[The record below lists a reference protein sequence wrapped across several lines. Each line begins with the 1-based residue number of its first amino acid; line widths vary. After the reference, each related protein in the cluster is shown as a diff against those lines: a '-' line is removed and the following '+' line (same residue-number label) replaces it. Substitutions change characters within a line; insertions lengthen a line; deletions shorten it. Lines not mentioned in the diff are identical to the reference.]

1 MTNTC
6 PVKYAT
12 FGQRLAAIF
21 IDTIP
26 LLVLQWLMGYF
37 IGQSMADDY
46 ANGYVTL
53 DEVNQKATAWGTI
66 IGIALSW
73 LYFSLFES
81 SEKQATP
88 GKMVVGLTVTDLS
101 GDRVSFGQAT
111 GRHFARIISAA
122 LLIGYLMP
130 LWTQKRQALHDI
142 ISGCLIEQGGAKAVK
157 SECDITPDLESLQ
170 GGELDSKAQTSSGV
184 SSQLNRAYQSKTAL
198 SAADLVRL
206 EQITSLR
213 DRGTLSQSQFETER
227 DIILGAAEPISQAAD
242 APPAISPPPPPLLPT
257 TLPPPP
263 PPPTVESD
271 AVSKEP
277 SFPWYLFILPVLPA
291 ILALFYALSSQ
302 NPNETQTEIGVSGT
316 ATDAVDNE
324 DANNCYKA
332 VDEKNWQAAW
342 YSCPAAAEKG
352 DVGSAEYLG
361 YLYSNGLGV
370 EANQTEAVGWF
381 RKGAEQGSAY
391 AQYNLAVAYEYG
403 TGVTQNL
410 DEALNWYKKAADQG
424 DEDAKKRLAEF
435 KVQSEPTV
443 SVEDSASF
451 LNSANEAVSKLT
463 GSDFQIA
470 RDIAGRGYAN
480 ARVSHLVG
488 PDIPSGARYR
498 GFIIGLNPS
507 EADGLAVKGM
517 FLEALTLYLQA
528 YENERD
534 PDAAHNIGIIYAR
547 GLGVVQNNEKALKF
561 LKFSQENRSW
571 DADSSEIAKI
581 R

>member
-1 MTNTC
+1 MTNISQDQ
-6 PVKYAT
+6 YANL
-12 FGQRLAAIF
+12 GQRFAAF
-21 IDTIP
+21 LIDTIP

-157 SECDITPDLESLQ
+157 SESDITPDLERLHS
-170 GGELDSKAQTSSGV
+170 GELDSKAQTSSG
-184 SSQLNRAYQSKTAL
+184 SSAQPNRAYQSKTAL

-242 APPAISPPPPPLLPT
+242 APPAISPPPPAVLPT
-257 TLPPPP
+257 TLPPPSPP
-263 PPPTVESD
+263 PPPTVESV

-291 ILALFYALSSQ
+291 ILALLYALSSQ
-302 NPNETQTEIGVSGT
+302 NPNETQTEIVTSGT

-324 DANNCYKA
+324 DANNCYDS
-332 VDEKNWQAAW
+332 VERENWSAAIV
-342 YSCPAAAEKG
+342 YCGPAAERG
-352 DVGSAEYLG
+352 DPAAQTNLG
-361 YLYSNGLGV
+361 YLYAAGKGV
-370 EANQTEAVGWF
+370 AEDNAEAERWY
-381 RKGAEQGSAY
+381 RKAAEQGNVDG
-391 AQYNLAVAYEYG
+391 QYNL
-403 TGVTQNL
+403 GVTYDNGIGVAE
-410 DEALNWYKKAADQG
+410 DNAEAVRWYRKAADQG
-424 DEDAKKRLAEF
+424 NAPAQSNIGAMYDHGEGVAEDNAEAVRWFRKAAEQGNLDGQYNLGAMYDYGEGVVEDDAEAARWYRKAAEQGQVDAQKRLAE
-435 KVQSEPTV
+435 
-443 SVEDSASF
+443 
-451 LNSANEAVSKLT
+451 L
-463 GSDFQIA
+463 
-470 RDIAGRGYAN
+470 GY
-480 ARVSHLVG
+480 
-488 PDIPSGARYR
+488 
-498 GFIIGLNPS
+498 
-507 EADGLAVKGM
+507 
-517 FLEALTLYLQA
+517 
-528 YENERD
+528 
-534 PDAAHNIGIIYAR
+534 
-547 GLGVVQNNEKALKF
+547 
-561 LKFSQENRSW
+561 
-571 DADSSEIAKI
+571 
-581 R
+581 

>member
-1 MTNTC
+1 MTDISQGQ
-6 PVKYAT
+6 YAN
-12 FGQRLAAIF
+12 FGQRFAAF
-21 IDTIP
+21 LIDTIP

-53 DEVNQKATAWGTI
+53 DEINQKATAWGTI

-170 GGELDSKAQTSSGV
+170 GGELDSKAQASSGS

-227 DIILGAAEPISQAAD
+227 DNILGAAEPISQAAD

-263 PPPTVESD
+263 PPPPAISSTAAPNVPGTNGANVIFIIVMLLLLSIATIVFIGLTQSKPDEAAAIASDSVGEAPSTVSD
-271 AVSKEP
+271 AESPSIDSNAVS
-277 SFPWYLFILPVLPA
+277 A
-291 ILALFYALSSQ
+291 
-302 NPNETQTEIGVSGT
+302 
-316 ATDAVDNE
+316 DASV
-324 DANNCYKA
+324 ANCYGSY
-332 VDEKNWQAAW
+332 ERENWSAAFV
-342 YSCPAAAEKG
+342 YCAAAAEQG
-352 DVGSAEYLG
+352 DVDAQTFIGWMYAEG
-361 YLYSNGLGV
+361 RGV
-370 EANQTEAVGWF
+370 AKDGAEAVRWY
-381 RKGAEQGSAY
+381 RKAAEQGV
-391 AQYNLAVAYEYG
+391 AQAQNNLGTMYGKGDGVAED
-403 TGVTQNL
+403 NA
-410 DEALNWYKKAADQG
+410 EALRWFRKAADQG
-424 DEDAKKRLAEF
+424 FATAQTNVGYMYNNGEGVSEDNAEALRWFRKAAGQGDVDGQYNLGTMYDYGEGVVEDDAEAARWYRKAAGQGDVEAKKRLAE
-435 KVQSEPTV
+435 
-443 SVEDSASF
+443 
-451 LNSANEAVSKLT
+451 L
-463 GSDFQIA
+463 
-470 RDIAGRGYAN
+470 GY
-480 ARVSHLVG
+480 
-488 PDIPSGARYR
+488 
-498 GFIIGLNPS
+498 
-507 EADGLAVKGM
+507 
-517 FLEALTLYLQA
+517 
-528 YENERD
+528 
-534 PDAAHNIGIIYAR
+534 
-547 GLGVVQNNEKALKF
+547 
-561 LKFSQENRSW
+561 
-571 DADSSEIAKI
+571 
-581 R
+581 